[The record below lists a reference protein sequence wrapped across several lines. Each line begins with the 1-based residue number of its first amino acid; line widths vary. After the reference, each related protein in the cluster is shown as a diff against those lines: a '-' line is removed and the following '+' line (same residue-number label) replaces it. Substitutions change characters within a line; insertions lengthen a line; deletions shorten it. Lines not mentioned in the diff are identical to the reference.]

1 MSDFS
6 SLGEFACEDLNILH
20 IDFSSEANHNC
31 KFLCVLENALLYRLY
46 IFILFYFN
54 VNQKAVFELLI

>member
-46 IFILFYFN
+46 IFIF
-54 VNQKAVFELLI
+54 KG